1 MDFHTGRVKST
12 EELLTVWD
20 ATPVKRQ
27 REQPTKKKERY
38 VFSHSVTLDSFAT
51 LWTVARQVPLSL
63 GFSKQEYWSGVP
75 FRPPGDLPNPGIEP
89 TSLCLLHWQADS
101 LPLHHLREFINSCLN
116 LGNNRLTT

>member
-51 LWTVARQVPLSL
+51 LWTVARQTPLSM
-63 GFSKQEYWSGVP
+63 GFPRQEYGNKVQFP
-75 FRPPGDLPNPGIEP
+75 NPGDLPDRGIQP
-89 TSLCLLHWQADS
+89 ASLCLLHWQADS
-101 LPLHHLREFINSCLN
+101 LPLAPPGKPQRK
-116 LGNNRLTT
+116 GN